1 MKSTQI
7 SFIKQKRKRLLQG
20 LEEIKQNPNEF
31 VKKKRI
37 PVERLIK
44 KEGKI
49 TTLSEN
55 QINTKLMSKIRKN
68 GG

>member
-1 MKSTQI
+1 MNLS
-7 SFIKQKRKRLLQG
+7 
-20 LEEIKQNPNEF
+20 
-31 VKKKRI
+31 KKKRI